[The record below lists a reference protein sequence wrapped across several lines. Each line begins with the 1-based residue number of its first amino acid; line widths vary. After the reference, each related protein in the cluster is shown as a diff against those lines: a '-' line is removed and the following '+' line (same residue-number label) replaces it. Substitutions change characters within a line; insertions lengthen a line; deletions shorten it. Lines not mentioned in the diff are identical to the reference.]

1 MAWRYHDGEL
11 RFEHGYQRNRKP
23 FDMGTVW
30 LAEGP
35 RYDTPLHSPEQD
47 SDRRYHRSAL
57 YWDHQ
62 LTERLAL
69 AASAAYA
76 EVTREDL
83 LIGFAPP
90 EVPAASPLTGA
101 AYEITDD
108 YSQVDGRVQLDYQ
121 APFEGGEQRWI
132 AGADFQRRE
141 IDMARTS
148 YGGYELDPRAPDFS
162 EISLSA
168 LDSVDSSET
177 EKERRR
183 GLYLAHRTELDGA
196 LRWSAGLRHNSFE
209 IDRSRALYAMER
221 QRVAEDDDLSW
232 QGSVE
237 LPVSDHSRL
246 ALGMTTAFRPN
257 EGRDRHGDFLPARE
271 SRMLE
276 ATWRLRPRSGHQL
289 ALTGYEQEEQHL
301 PVVDEAHSPDG
312 WVADEEQ
319 VYKAVDRV
327 EVTGGEV
334 RYRLQEAAWR
344 LDAHATLQR
353 SRSYEGEEHQG
364 HHFVGVPRRLAGL
377 SLQHD
382 LGAYAGLPLQLWYSG
397 EYVGGWY
404 LDEANEYRTEA
415 YTLHHVG
422 ATYRWDEESRLEL
435 RVRNLTD
442 ERYLAAASAP
452 AIQGERR
459 RIRLGLV
466 RAF

>member
-1 MAWRYHDGEL
+1 M
-11 RFEHGYQRNRKP
+11 
-23 FDMGTVW
+23 
-30 LAEGP
+30 
-35 RYDTPLHSPEQD
+35 
-47 SDRRYHRSAL
+47 
-57 YWDHQ
+57 
-62 LTERLAL
+62 
-69 AASAAYA
+69 
-76 EVTREDL
+76 
-83 LIGFAPP
+83 
-90 EVPAASPLTGA
+90 
-101 AYEITDD
+101 
-108 YSQVDGRVQLDYQ
+108 
-121 APFEGGEQRWI
+121 
-132 AGADFQRRE
+132 
-141 IDMARTS
+141 
-148 YGGYELDPRAPDFS
+148 
-162 EISLSA
+162 
-168 LDSVDSSET
+168 
-177 EKERRR
+177 
-183 GLYLAHRTELDGA
+183 
-196 LRWSAGLRHNSFE
+196 
-209 IDRSRALYAMER
+209 
-221 QRVAEDDDLSW
+221 AEDDDLSW
-232 QGSVE
+232 QGSLE
-237 LPVSDHSRL
+237 LPVNDHSRL

-257 EGRDRHGDFLPARE
+257 EGRDRQGDFLPARE

-289 ALTGYEQEEQHL
+289 ALTGYELKEQHL

-327 EVTGGEV
+327 EVTGAEV

-344 LDAHATLQR
+344 MDAHATLQR

-382 LGAYAGLPLQLWYSG
+382 LGAYAGLPLQLWYRG
-397 EYVGGWY
+397 ECVGGWY

-415 YTLHHVG
+415 YTLHDVG